1 VTPLQDWGH
10 PGRNFNFIFIEGV
23 QVCMVSSFTWFA
35 QSLQTEIERKEDE
48 KEKLSTRKHIVQKQY
63 R

>member
-35 QSLQTEIERKEDE
+35 QSLQTEIEQ
-48 KEKLSTRKHIVQKQY
+48 KEKLLTRKHIVQKEY